1 MYISLTKM
9 PNQRKNDAKE
19 KKLTKKKRNGLSN
32 SSKVTLGVNTI
43 KLFFFF
49 SFFPLEYDRYS
60 FSYEK
65 KCEQCLTNMYVYT
78 FFGTRIHTLT
88 GKWINFKISPKV
100 KNPGC

>member
-1 MYISLTKM
+1 MM
-9 PNQRKNDAKE
+9 QRKKTNKI
-19 KKLTKKKRNGLSN
+19 RNGLSQQLQGHTGSQYN
-32 SSKVTLGVNTI
+32 EIIVL
-43 KLFFFF
+43 F

-60 FSYEK
+60 FSFEK

-100 KNPGC
+100 KNPRC